1 MNNKALIGAMFICT
15 ALICATITYFLAGIV
30 SALKPNVDMMTETWM
45 YVQLESYTSYW
56 LIAAIV
62 LLAAA
67 GVYLLLEKSK
77 E

>member
-1 MNNKALIGAMFICT
+1 MNNKSIIGAMFICT
-15 ALICATITYFLAGIV
+15 ALICATLTYFLSGIV
-30 SALKPNVDMMTETWM
+30 STLKPNVDMMTKTWM

-62 LLAAA
+62 ILASA
-67 GVYLLLEKSK
+67 GIYLLMEKYK